1 MRNYILLLLL
11 PIAIQSCC
19 IGNYWGGKSCDDE
32 NILTKRVSF
41 SPKEN
46 KSFIYP
52 ELIHK
57 LNRKHSLNFLIRKP
71 DIENSQLTS
80 NAKITQTTLYWEL
93 EKALIHEEHTVVD
106 PTVYKHWKL
115 NHPKRTPKF
124 DYIIEIM
131 EAYSSEYSTAI
142 NNRVL
147 LGSELTIKIINPISG
162 QTVAILK
169 KSTVPCTSGCE
180 FKYTKCKVLEEKVL
194 KTKVN
199 YPENFLSVGFS
210 FNDISELIKGL
221 RIQKK

>member
-1 MRNYILLLLL
+1 MKNYILLLLL

-71 DIENSQLTS
+71 NIENSQLTS

-115 NHPKRTPKF
+115 NHPERTPKF

-180 FKYTKCKVLEEKVL
+180 FTYTKCKVLEEKAL

-221 RIQKK
+221 RMQKK

>member
-19 IGNYWGGKSCDDE
+19 VRNYWGGRSCDDE

-71 DIENSQLTS
+71 NIENSQLTS

-93 EKALIHEEHTVVD
+93 EKALIHE
-106 PTVYKHWKL
+106 
-115 NHPKRTPKF
+115 
-124 DYIIEIM
+124 
-131 EAYSSEYSTAI
+131 
-142 NNRVL
+142 
-147 LGSELTIKIINPISG
+147 
-162 QTVAILK
+162 
-169 KSTVPCTSGCE
+169 
-180 FKYTKCKVLEEKVL
+180 
-194 KTKVN
+194 
-199 YPENFLSVGFS
+199 
-210 FNDISELIKGL
+210 
-221 RIQKK
+221 